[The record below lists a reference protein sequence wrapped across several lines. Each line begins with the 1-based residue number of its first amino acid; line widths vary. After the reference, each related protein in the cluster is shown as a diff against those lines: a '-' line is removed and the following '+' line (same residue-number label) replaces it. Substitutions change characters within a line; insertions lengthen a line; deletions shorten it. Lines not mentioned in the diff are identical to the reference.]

1 MRSIDRIALI
11 DDVSDADSVGI
22 LLRSAGL
29 DVLRIAGDVDVIE
42 ALAAEQPAAVVLDL
56 TWALD
61 RRLDL
66 AGKIRHFLAAPRLP
80 IVLLGQAEEQVQK
93 AFALEHGA
101 DDLIVRPYNPRELV
115 ARVRTLLRIAARGPD
130 TGTLAVGVIELDR
143 ERFTARVEGRLVELT
158 WKEFELLR
166 VLIEAQG
173 RVVRREVLMGQVWG
187 YSIGVES
194 RTLDV
199 HVRRLRKKLGD
210 EGQRILTLRGVGY
223 RLDASPELV
232 QKTQMSEGT
241 LR

>member
-1 MRSIDRIALI
+1 VRSIDRIALI
-11 DDVSDADSVGI
+11 DDVSDADSVEI
-22 LLRSAGL
+22 SLRSAGL

-42 ALAAEQPAAVVLDL
+42 ALAAEQPASVVLDL

>member
-11 DDVSDADSVGI
+11 DDVSDADSVEI
-22 LLRSAGL
+22 SLRSAGL

-42 ALAAEQPAAVVLDL
+42 ALAAEQPASVVLDL

-80 IVLLGQAEEQVQK
+80 IVLLGQAEEQPQK

-101 DDLIVRPYNPRELV
+101 DDLIVRAYNPRELV
-115 ARVRTLLRIAARGPD
+115 ARVRALLRIAARGPD
-130 TGTLAVGVIELDR
+130 TDTLAVGVIELDR

-232 QKTQMSEGT
+232 QKTQM
-241 LR
+241 R

>member
-1 MRSIDRIALI
+1 
-11 DDVSDADSVGI
+11 
-22 LLRSAGL
+22 
-29 DVLRIAGDVDVIE
+29 
-42 ALAAEQPAAVVLDL
+42 
-56 TWALD
+56 
-61 RRLDL
+61 
-66 AGKIRHFLAAPRLP
+66 
-80 IVLLGQAEEQVQK
+80 VLLGQSEEQAQK

-130 TGTLAVGVIELDR
+130 TGKLAVGVIELDR
-143 ERFTARVEGRLVELT
+143 ERFTARVDGRLVELT

-187 YSIGVES
+187 YNIGVES

-223 RLDASPELV
+223 RLDTSPELV
-232 QKTQMSEGT
+232 QVRQ
-241 LR
+241 